1 MNKDTLKQLIRKEI
15 QNLSEAVG
23 VPANIDTLASEIYN
37 QVVSEIDEGYDLSEL
52 MGEPIIL
59 QGDFNISDLNFNA
72 VVIKLDFSPGDDYA
86 FIGMDVATGLE
97 GGKNFNLTVPKK
109 EKFNMVIITF
119 RFMVPISQ
127 IRDITGEDIKD
138 FLTGQGR
145 VEVIA
150 SLAHEL
156 KHFYD
161 GFKSKGRKGGS
172 ITRRAA
178 YKAYVEG
185 GFPLKSLTEFM
196 YNMYFVHEIENTVR
210 SSELA
215 GAIKAGDV
223 TKKDFYEFLTQNRV
237 YQRLKLIRDYS
248 FGDLKN
254 KLMGETNAIKKIFD
268 ANGVSYLKNDSDE
281 KLVDT
286 VLEIFVATVADWK
299 YSLLVDI
306 TRAFSKASAS
316 DKKQFF
322 AQQKQD
328 MERFEDNPQGYF
340 EYEIKNASKEAGIL
354 MKKLSKLYSITPD
367 DKLETTNENIV
378 DWKRWYKLMSENSKK
393 IVVAKK

>member
-1 MNKDTLKQLIRKEI
+1 MNKDTLKQLIREEI

-72 VVIKLDFSPGDDYA
+72 VVIKLDFSPGDDFA
-86 FIGMDVATGLE
+86 FVGMNVATGLE

-109 EKFNMVIITF
+109 EKFNMVVITF
-119 RFMVPISQ
+119 QFMVPISQ
-127 IRDITGEDIKD
+127 IRDITGKDVKD
-138 FLTGQGR
+138 FLAGQGR

-150 SLAHEL
+150 SISHEL

-178 YKAYVEG
+178 YKTYTEG

-196 YNMYFVHEIENTVR
+196 YNLYFIHEIENTVR

-215 GAIKAGDV
+215 GAIRAGEI

-237 YQRLKLIRDYS
+237 YQRLKIIRDYS
-248 FGDLKN
+248 LQDLKSE
-254 KLMGETNAIKKIFD
+254 LMGEINTIKKIFN
-268 ANGVSYLKNDSDE
+268 ANGVQYSKNDSDE
-281 KLVDT
+281 TLVDT
-286 VLEIFVATVADWK
+286 MLEIFVATIADWK
-299 YSLLVDI
+299 YDLVVGI

-328 MERFEDNPQGYF
+328 MARFEDNPQGYF

-354 MKKLSKLYSITPD
+354 MKKLAKLYSITPD
-367 DKLETTNENIV
+367 DKPETTNENIV
-378 DWKRWYKLMSENSKK
+378 DWKRWYKLMGENSKK
-393 IVVAKK
+393 IVVPKK

>member
-1 MNKDTLKQLIRKEI
+1 MNRDTLKQLIRKEI

-72 VVIKLDFSPGDDYA
+72 VVIKLDFSPGDDFA
-86 FIGMDVATGLE
+86 FVGMNVATGLE

-109 EKFNMVIITF
+109 EKFNMVVITF
-119 RFMVPISQ
+119 QFMVPISQ
-127 IRDITGEDIKD
+127 IRDITGKDVKD
-138 FLTGQGR
+138 FLAGQGR

-150 SLAHEL
+150 SISHEL

-178 YKAYVEG
+178 YKTYTEG

-196 YNMYFVHEIENTVR
+196 YNLYFIHEIENTVR

-215 GAIKAGDV
+215 GAIRAGEI

-237 YQRLKLIRDYS
+237 YQRLKIIRDYS
-248 FGDLKN
+248 LQDLKSE
-254 KLMGETNAIKKIFD
+254 LMGEINTIKKIFN
-268 ANGVSYLKNDSDE
+268 ANGVQYSKNDSDE
-281 KLVDT
+281 TLVNT
-286 VLEIFVATVADWK
+286 MLEIFVATIADWK
-299 YSLLVDI
+299 YDLVVGI

-328 MERFEDNPQGYF
+328 MARFEDNPQGYF

-354 MKKLSKLYSITPD
+354 MKKLAKLYSITPD
-367 DKLETTNENIV
+367 DKPETTNENIV
-378 DWKRWYKLMSENSKK
+378 DWKRWYKLMGENSKK
-393 IVVAKK
+393 IVVPKK

>member
-268 ANGVSYLKNDSDE
+268 ANGVSYSKNDSDE

-393 IVVAKK
+393 IVVPKK

>member
-97 GGKNFNLTVPKK
+97 GGKNFNLTVPKT

-393 IVVAKK
+393 IVVPKK

>member
-393 IVVAKK
+393 IVVPKK